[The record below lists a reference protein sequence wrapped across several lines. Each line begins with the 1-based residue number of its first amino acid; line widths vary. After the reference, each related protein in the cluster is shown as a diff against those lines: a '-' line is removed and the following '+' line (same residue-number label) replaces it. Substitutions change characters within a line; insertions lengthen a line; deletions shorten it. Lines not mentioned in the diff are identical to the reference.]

1 MRSFLVIPIV
11 LAVLAV
17 GAWLALKGL
26 HVGVVHGRDVAAAAI
41 ICGVSAELAL
51 VPAWLRRNAGVL
63 AVFQAGLVGTVLHLI
78 AALFIGVVMM
88 FAHVAVDTRTFLY
101 LLIAFFWVSL
111 MVMVM
116 GLARL
121 FREASPE
128 PAAPAAGGAQA
139 TKVS

>member
-11 LAVLAV
+11 LAALAV

-26 HVGVVHGRDVAAAAI
+26 HVNVHGRDIAAAAI
-41 ICGVSAELAL
+41 VCGVSAELAL
-51 VPAWLRRNAGVL
+51 IPAWLRRNAGML
-63 AVFQAGLVGTVLHLI
+63 ALFQAGLIGTVLHLVI
-78 AALFIGVVMM
+78 ALLIGVVMT
-88 FAHVAVDTRTFLY
+88 FAHAAADTRTFLY

-121 FREASPE
+121 FREASP
-128 PAAPAAGGAQA
+128 APSAAAGGPQPTT